1 MRCYGYEELKIKL
14 DDLKINYED
23 PMKLFR
29 DINFVNSIADNPIQH
44 YRTNHIKID
53 QHYQQEIR

>member
-1 MRCYGYEELKIKL
+1 
-14 DDLKINYED
+14 
-23 PMKLFR
+23 MKLFR